1 MARETHPPPS
11 SGLPGRLHGLG
22 HPRRGARGPAAIE
35 FRGDPTIGA
44 ADVAPTAPHA
54 TLSEEQGAQ
63 ARARKTGPAR
73 FWSKRRIRIALSVA
87 SLISLIFHWY
97 VAPWRLFP
105 DRSGLEMKDPEGELT
120 IPIDLLGEETP
131 PDEKPQ
137 PPETNTPPPEDDPNG
152 IKSKRD
158 AGPKPKPD
166 ASTPDAEALAADAGI
181 APIKIDGGPTTAAT
195 DGGAGAFDAGEG
207 DAAGEG
213 GLVASGDSG
222 APPGATGPRDPGAM
236 IGLAGLISAGTINVT
251 LLVNIA
257 VIRTNPV
264 GARMGPLLYGIPQW
278 NDFMKGSQTA
288 VDPIRDTDW
297 ILVYGPSLIHTDRDA
312 VIVHYSAPDD
322 VVDLAVE
329 SIAKRYDKGGAFDA
343 GVPGVRASLG
353 HADNAERVFMRVQPH
368 VLTIVPKDKATD
380 FAKVLKRAPISP
392 RVRQGEAM
400 RLTVKDPWKQI
411 SIPNLKFSQSLKEL
425 RLWIV
430 PRASDGGADV
440 FVEGDCTDEEAATDS
455 ADALTDLIKRQN
467 SLVVRAATRGLLN
480 NAKVTADGTHIRSQ
494 LSVSQEQLEA
504 LLQGVG
510 AFLGVQVQPGAGGG
524 GGSAGH

>member
-1 MARETHPPPS
+1 
-11 SGLPGRLHGLG
+11 LPGRLHGLG
-22 HPRRGARGPAAIE
+22 HRRASGGGIE
-35 FRGDPTIGA
+35 FRGAPQVGA

-54 TLSEEQGAQ
+54 TPPDAPD
-63 ARARKTGPAR
+63 RKTGPAR
-73 FWSKRRIRIALSVA
+73 FWSRRRIRVALGIA
-87 SLISLIFHWY
+87 SLISVVVHGY

-105 DRSGLEMKDPEGELT
+105 DRSGIEMKDVDGELT
-120 IPIDLLGEETP
+120 IPIDLLGEEAP
-131 PDEKPQ
+131 PEEKSK
-137 PPETNTPPPEDDPNG
+137 PPETTTSPEDDPNG
-152 IKSKRD
+152 LKAKRD

-166 ASTPDAEALAADAGI
+166 ASAPDASPEALATDAGL
-181 APIKIDGGPTTAAT
+181 APIALDGGPLANANDGGAIT
-195 DGGAGAFDAGEG
+195 DGGES
-207 DAAGEG
+207 DAAGDG

-222 APPGATGPRDPGAM
+222 APPGATGPRDPGSM

-251 LLVNIA
+251 LLVNIS

-278 NDFMKGSQTA
+278 NDFMKGSQAT

-297 ILVYGPSLIHTDRDA
+297 ILIYGPSLIHTDRDA
-312 VIVHYSAPDD
+312 VIVHYSAPDA
-322 VVDLAVE
+322 VVDQAVE

-343 GVPGVRASLG
+343 GVPGVKASLG

-380 FAKVLKRAPISP
+380 FAKVLKRAPIAP
-392 RVRQGEAM
+392 RVRPGEAL

-440 FVEGDCTDEEAATDS
+440 FVEGDCTDEESALDS
-455 ADALTDLIKRQN
+455 ADALTELIKRQN
-467 SLVVRAATRGLLN
+467 SIVIRAATRGLLN
-480 NAKVTADGTHIRSQ
+480 NAKVTADGTHIKTQ
-494 LSVSQEQLEA
+494 LSVSQDQLES
-504 LLQGVG
+504 LLQGVA
-510 AFLGVQVQPGAGGG
+510 AFLGVQVQPGAAGGR
-524 GGSAGH
+524 

>member
-1 MARETHPPPS
+1 MARQTQPPPS

-22 HPRRGARGPAAIE
+22 HRRGRPRAIE
-35 FRGDPTIGA
+35 LRGDPRIGA
-44 ADVAPTAPHA
+44 AELAPTAPHA
-54 TLSEEQGAQ
+54 TPSGPDDA
-63 ARARKTGPAR
+63 AARKSGPAR
-73 FWSKRRIRIALSVA
+73 FWSTRRIRVALSVA
-87 SLISLIFHWY
+87 SLLSLIFHWY
-97 VAPWRLFP
+97 VSPWRLFP
-105 DRSGLEMKDPEGELT
+105 DRSGLEMKDAEGDLT
-120 IPIDLLGEETP
+120 IPIELLGEEAP
-131 PDEKPQ
+131 PEEKPQ
-137 PPETNTPPPEDDPNG
+137 APEQSTPPPEDDPNG
-152 IKSKRD
+152 VKARRD

-166 ASTPDAEALAADAGI
+166 ASVPDAEALAVDAGV
-181 APIKIDGGPTTAAT
+181 APIDADGGPTTT
-195 DGGAGAFDAGEG
+195 PSDGGALTDAGEG
-207 DAAGEG
+207 DAAGDG

-222 APPGATGPRDPGAM
+222 APPGATGPRDPGSM

-251 LLVNIA
+251 LLVNIS

-278 NDFMKGSQTA
+278 NDFMKGSQVA

-297 ILVYGPSLIHTDRDA
+297 ILIYGPSLIHTDRDA
-312 VIVHYSAPDD
+312 VIVHYSASDD

-343 GVPGVRASLG
+343 GVPGVKASLG

-380 FAKVLKRAPISP
+380 FAKVLKRAPIAP
-392 RVRQGEAM
+392 RVRPGEAM

-411 SIPNLKFSQSLKEL
+411 SIPNLKFSQSLKEI

-430 PRASDGGADV
+430 PRTSDGGADV
-440 FVEGDCTDEEAATDS
+440 FIEGDCTDEESANDS

-480 NAKVTADGTHIRSQ
+480 NAKVTADGTHIKSQ

-504 LLQGVG
+504 LLQGIG
-510 AFLGVQVQPGAGGG
+510 AFLGVQVQPAAGAN
-524 GGSAGH
+524 H

>member
-1 MARETHPPPS
+1 
-11 SGLPGRLHGLG
+11 LPGRLHGLG
-22 HPRRGARGPAAIE
+22 HGREPRAID
-35 FRGDPTIGA
+35 FRGDPQRGA

-54 TLSEEQGAQ
+54 TPPETPDRTS
-63 ARARKTGPAR
+63 GPAR
-73 FWSKRRIRIALSVA
+73 FWSKRRIRVALTVA
-87 SLISLIFHWY
+87 SLLSLSVHWY

-105 DRSGLEMKDPEGELT
+105 DRSGLEMKDVDGELT
-120 IPIDLLGEETP
+120 IPIDLLGEE
-131 PDEKPQ
+131 
-137 PPETNTPPPEDDPNG
+137 PPPEEKSKPPEVSPPEEDPNG
-152 IKSKRD
+152 LKAKLD
-158 AGPKPKPD
+158 AGPKPKPKPD
-166 ASTPDAEALAADAGI
+166 ASAPDAGEALATDAGI
-181 APIKIDGGPTTAAT
+181 APITLDGGPLAAASDGGAIT
-195 DGGAGAFDAGEG
+195 DGGES

-222 APPGATGPRDPGAM
+222 APPGAQGPRDPGSM

-278 NDFMKGSQTA
+278 NDFMKGSQST
-288 VDPIRDTDW
+288 VDPIKDTDW

-312 VIVHYSAPDD
+312 VIVHYSAPDA
-322 VVDLAVE
+322 VVDQAVE

-343 GVPGVRASLG
+343 GVPGVKASLG

-380 FAKVLKRAPISP
+380 FAKVLKRAPIAP
-392 RVRQGEAM
+392 RVRQGEAL

-430 PRASDGGADV
+430 PRANDGGADV
-440 FVEGDCTDEEAATDS
+440 YVEGDCTDEEAALDS

-467 SLVVRAATRGLLN
+467 SIVIRAATRGLLN
-480 NAKVTADGTHIRSQ
+480 NAKVTADGTHIKTQ
-494 LSVSQEQLEA
+494 LSVSQDQLEA
-504 LLQGVG
+504 LLQGVA
-510 AFLGVQVQPGAGGG
+510 AFLGVQVQPGAG
-524 GGSAGH
+524 H

>member
-22 HPRRGARGPAAIE
+22 HRRGEGGIDFHGHPER
-35 FRGDPTIGA
+35 GA

-54 TLSEEQGAQ
+54 TPPVEPD
-63 ARARKTGPAR
+63 RKTGPAR
-73 FWSKRRIRIALSVA
+73 FWSTRRIRVALGVA
-87 SLISLIFHWY
+87 SLVSLILHGY

-105 DRSGLEMKDPEGELT
+105 GPSGVEMKDVDGELT
-120 IPIDLLGEETP
+120 IPIDLLGEEAP
-131 PDEKPQ
+131 PDETAK
-137 PPETNTPPPEDDPNG
+137 PPETTAPPEDDPNG
-152 IKSKRD
+152 LKTKRD
-158 AGPKPKPD
+158 AGPTPKPD
-166 ASTPDAEALAADAGI
+166 ASAPDAEALATDAAV
-181 APIKIDGGPTTAAT
+181 APIELDGGPLAAAS
-195 DGGAGAFDAGEG
+195 DGGALSDGGEG

-222 APPGATGPRDPGAM
+222 APPGAMGPRDPGSM

-278 NDFMKGSQTA
+278 NDFMKGSQAT

-312 VIVHYSAPDD
+312 VIVHYSAPDA
-322 VVDLAVE
+322 VVDQAVE

-343 GVPGVRASLG
+343 GVPGVKASLG

-380 FAKVLKRAPISP
+380 FAKVLKRAPIAP
-392 RVRQGEAM
+392 RVRQGEAL

-440 FVEGDCTDEEAATDS
+440 YVEGDCTDEEAANDS

-467 SLVVRAATRGLLN
+467 SLVIRAATRGLLN
-480 NAKVTADGTHIRSQ
+480 NAKVVADGTHIKTQ
-494 LSVSQEQLEA
+494 LSVSQDQLES
-504 LLQGVG
+504 LLQGIA
-510 AFLGVQVQPGAGGG
+510 AFLGVQVQPAAPGR
-524 GGSAGH
+524 

>member
-22 HPRRGARGPAAIE
+22 HRRRGPSAIE
-35 FRGDPTIGA
+35 FRGDPRIGA
-44 ADVAPTAPHA
+44 AEIAPTAPHA
-54 TLSEEQGAQ
+54 TLSAEQGAQ

-131 PDEKPQ
+131 PEEKPQ
-137 PPETNTPPPEDDPNG
+137 PPEQSTPPPEDDPNG
-152 IKSKRD
+152 IKAKRD

-166 ASTPDAEALAADAGI
+166 ASAPDAEALAADAGI

-195 DGGAGAFDAGEG
+195 DGGAPTDAGEG

-322 VVDLAVE
+322 VVDVAVE

-510 AFLGVQVQPGAGGG
+510 AFLGVQVQPGAP
-524 GGSAGH
+524 GH

>member
-1 MARETHPPPS
+1 VARQTQPPPS

-22 HPRRGARGPAAIE
+22 HGRGGQRAIE
-35 FRGDPTIGA
+35 FHGDPRIGA
-44 ADVAPTAPHA
+44 AELAPTAPHA
-54 TLSEEQGAQ
+54 TPA
-63 ARARKTGPAR
+63 AADDVAARKSGPAR
-73 FWSKRRIRIALSVA
+73 FWSTRRIRIALSVA
-87 SLISLIFHWY
+87 SILSLVFHGY
-97 VAPWRLFP
+97 VSPWRLFP
-105 DRSGLEMKDPEGELT
+105 DRSGLEMKDAEGDLT
-120 IPIDLLGEETP
+120 IPIELLGEEAP
-131 PDEKPQ
+131 PDEKPEA
-137 PPETNTPPPEDDPNG
+137 PALSTPPPEDDPNG
-152 IKSKRD
+152 IKAKRD

-166 ASTPDAEALAADAGI
+166 ASVADAEALAIDAGM
-181 APIKIDGGPTTAAT
+181 APFNADGGPTTTAS
-195 DGGAGAFDAGEG
+195 DGGAPTDAGEG
-207 DAAGEG
+207 DAAGDG

-222 APPGATGPRDPGAM
+222 APPGAAGPRDPGSM

-251 LLVNIA
+251 LLVNIS

-278 NDFMKGSQTA
+278 NDFMKGSQVA

-297 ILVYGPSLIHTDRDA
+297 ILIYGPSLIHTDRDA
-312 VIVHYSAPDD
+312 VIVHYSASDD

-343 GVPGVRASLG
+343 GVPGVKASLG

-380 FAKVLKRAPISP
+380 FAKVLKRAPIAP

-411 SIPNLKFSQSLKEL
+411 SVPNLKFSQSLKEI

-440 FVEGDCTDEEAATDS
+440 FVEGDCADEESASDS

-480 NAKVTADGTHIRSQ
+480 NAKVTADGKQIKSQ

-504 LLQGVG
+504 LLQGIG
-510 AFLGVQVQPGAGGG
+510 AFLGVQVQPP
-524 GGSAGH
+524 GSH

>member
-1 MARETHPPPS
+1 
-11 SGLPGRLHGLG
+11 LPGRLHGLG
-22 HPRRGARGPAAIE
+22 HRRRG
-35 FRGDPTIGA
+35 GDGIAFHGRPEIGA
-44 ADVAPTAPHA
+44 GEVAPTAPHA
-54 TLSEEQGAQ
+54 TPPA
-63 ARARKTGPAR
+63 APDAATGPSR
-73 FWSKRRIRIALSVA
+73 FWSTRRIRVALAVA
-87 SLISLIFHWY
+87 SAVSLAVHGY

-105 DRSGLEMKDPEGELT
+105 ERSGIEVKDADGELT
-120 IPIDLLGEETP
+120 IPIDLLGEEAP
-131 PDEKPQ
+131 PDEKPKA
-137 PPETNTPPPEDDPNG
+137 PETTPPEDDPNG
-152 IKSKRD
+152 PKAKPD
-158 AGPKPKPD
+158 AGPKPKPKPD
-166 ASTPDAEALAADAGI
+166 AGAADAEALATDAAV
-181 APIKIDGGPTTAAT
+181 APIAL
-195 DGGAGAFDAGEG
+195 DGGAVATASDGGALSDGGES

-222 APPGATGPRDPGAM
+222 APPGAQGPRDPGSM

-264 GARMGPLLYGIPQW
+264 GARMGPLLFGIPQW
-278 NDFMKGSQTA
+278 NDFMKGSQAT
-288 VDPIRDTDW
+288 VDPIKDTDW

-312 VIVHYSAPDD
+312 VIVHYSAPDA
-322 VVDLAVE
+322 VVDQAVE

-343 GVPGVRASLG
+343 GVPGVKASLG

-380 FAKVLKRAPISP
+380 FAKVLKRAPIAP
-392 RVRQGEAM
+392 RVRQGEAL

-440 FVEGDCTDEEAATDS
+440 YVEGDCTDEESANDS
-455 ADALTDLIKRQN
+455 ADALTDLLRRQN
-467 SLVVRAATRGLLN
+467 TLAIRLATRGLLN
-480 NAKVTADGTHIRSQ
+480 NAKVTADGTHIKTQ
-494 LSVSQEQLEA
+494 LSVSQEQLEG

-510 AFLGVQVQPGAGGG
+510 AYLGVQVQPGGGR
-524 GGSAGH
+524 

>member
-22 HPRRGARGPAAIE
+22 TRRSID
-35 FRGDPTIGA
+35 FRGNPQLGA

-54 TLSEEQGAQ
+54 TPPTEPD
-63 ARARKTGPAR
+63 RKTGPAR

-87 SLISLIFHWY
+87 SLLSLIVHWY

-105 DRSGLEMKDPEGELT
+105 DRSGLEMKDAEGELT
-120 IPIDLLGEETP
+120 IPIELLGEEP
-131 PDEKPQ
+131 PPEEKPQ
-137 PPETNTPPPEDDPNG
+137 PPEQATSPENDPNAF
-152 IKSKRD
+152 KAKPD

-166 ASTPDAEALAADAGI
+166 AAAPDAEALAADAGI
-181 APIKIDGGPTTAAT
+181 APIDVDGGPTTAMS
-195 DGGAGAFDAGEG
+195 DGGAPTDAGES

-222 APPGATGPRDPGAM
+222 APPGATGPRDPGSM

-251 LLVNIA
+251 LLVNIS

-278 NDFMKGSQTA
+278 NDFMKGSQST

-297 ILVYGPSLIHTDRDA
+297 ILIYGPSLIHTDRDA
-312 VIVHYSAPDD
+312 VIVHYSAPDA
-322 VVDLAVE
+322 VVDQAVE
-329 SIAKRYDKGGAFDA
+329 SIAKRYDKGGTFDA
-343 GVPGVRASLG
+343 GVPGVKASLG

-380 FAKVLKRAPISP
+380 FAKVLKRAPIAP
-392 RVRQGEAM
+392 RVRQGEAL

-440 FVEGDCTDEEAATDS
+440 YVEGDCADEESANDS

-467 SLVVRAATRGLLN
+467 SIVVRAATRGLLN
-480 NAKVTADGTHIRSQ
+480 NAKVTADGTHIKSHI
-494 LSVSQEQLEA
+494 SVSQDQLEA

-510 AFLGVQVQPGAGGG
+510 AFLGVQIQPGAGGR
-524 GGSAGH
+524 